1 MSMDEFWLDAAF
13 YQATRVIGN
22 TGKNPPVGCVLVK
35 DRELIGVGATSEGG
49 RPHAEENAISMAG
62 EKTKGSTMYVSL
74 EPCNLDNNQ
83 SSCTK
88 LILKSGIK
96 KVVIGMLDPNPAT
109 YKKGYKELIKKKINV
124 KIIKISLNNFLIN
137 YTHYCCNIRKRPMIA
152 LKTAT
157 SIDSKIT
164 HNNSSHK
171 WITSSLSR
179 SHVQQ
184 LRSLYDAVLV
194 GTNTMLFDNPTLNT
208 RIEGINIANT
218 RIIFDS
224 KLKIDLKSNLIKS
237 LKKNPL
243 LIFTSSK
250 YNIDKYIKLRKL
262 GVQIHKVTLNKKKN
276 ISIDKV
282 LNSLNKTSI
291 KSVLVEGGA
300 KVATEFLNKK
310 IVDIIFIYRADCF
323 IGGEALNMFGKIDF
337 NNDFE
342 LYNEVFLGSNKLEV
356 WINKSLNQIYRVL

>member
-35 DRELIGVGATSEGG
+35 DKELIGVGATSEGG

-96 KVVIGMLDPNPAT
+96 KLVIGMLDPNPAT
-109 YKKGYKELIKKKINV
+109 FKKGYKELLKRKIEV
-124 KIIKISLNNFLIN
+124 RVIKISFDNFLIN
-137 YTHYCCNIRKRPMIA
+137 YAHYC
-152 LKTAT
+152 
-157 SIDSKIT
+157 SKIT
-164 HNNSSHK
+164 HNNSNKK

-184 LRSLYDAVLV
+184 IRSLYDAVLV

-208 RIEGINIANT
+208 L
-218 RIIFDS
+218 S
-224 KLKIDLKSNLIKS
+224 LIH
-237 LKKNPL
+237 
-243 LIFTSSK
+243 I
-250 YNIDKYIKLRKL
+250 
-262 GVQIHKVTLNKKKN
+262 
-276 ISIDKV
+276 
-282 LNSLNKTSI
+282 
-291 KSVLVEGGA
+291 
-300 KVATEFLNKK
+300 
-310 IVDIIFIYRADCF
+310 
-323 IGGEALNMFGKIDF
+323 
-337 NNDFE
+337 
-342 LYNEVFLGSNKLEV
+342 
-356 WINKSLNQIYRVL
+356 